1 MMWREMVEFEY
12 IRSCDLLDGRCGAV
26 GGIKND
32 LITLFGLNA
41 YQHSNFGGNHKTSL
55 NSCCLK
61 KEKVIPIYILEHSML
76 KYLNE
81 FCKLCSVGLK

>member
-1 MMWREMVEFEY
+1 MIWREMVEFEY

-41 YQHSNFGGNHKTSL
+41 YQHTNFGGNH
-55 NSCCLK
+55 
-61 KEKVIPIYILEHSML
+61 
-76 KYLNE
+76 
-81 FCKLCSVGLK
+81 